1 MKKILLFC
9 LIAMMLF
16 LAGCTHLTEPSP
28 LKGTEGKGIEGK
40 GIEGFVQILSS
51 TIVANNSSSN
61 GYTIQDNKGNSI
73 GTIPGGYSY
82 IGIIG
87 DNAVFVDKIKA
98 RYETVNVKT
107 GSIRSDTSSLFA
119 GTTIIEGTPL
129 DDTVVAEGLLWQIVP
144 VTHEGVPAKDVN
156 SLDPDTWGPNP
167 FSAQLSAGIYPFYP
181 PFFGEMFVAQ
191 SPAKAGEVVSAFICA
206 IDKTNIAV
214 LINISQP
221 YFAVHSLDHNTPPP
235 DDINVDKSVA
245 LPFLSEPV
253 DKFTMIPL
261 LSADRK
267 TLYRIGFTKDGELT
281 RFTGT
286 IHLQG
291 TEQFLQ
297 AKNNYIIA
305 FTETAL
311 TVYSGGN
318 DKAFE
323 INIRDVPTVYK
334 NYVFYVRENSVFAN
348 QLGTKEEI
356 NICSIGNVKV
366 VAMRVIDQKLLVAS
380 DQNGKILL
388 QEFVIPTTIVFNS

>member
-1 MKKILLFC
+1 MLKKILLFC
-9 LIAMMLF
+9 LIAMILF

-28 LKGTEGKGIEGK
+28 LKGTEGKGTEGK
-40 GIEGFVQILSS
+40 GTEGFVQILSP

-82 IGIIG
+82 IGMIG

-98 RYETVNVKT
+98 LYETVDVKT
-107 GSIRSDTSSLFA
+107 GSIRSDTSSLLV
-119 GTTIIEGTPL
+119 GSSVIEGTPL
-129 DDTVVAEGLLWQIVP
+129 DDAVVAEGLLWQIVQ
-144 VTHEGVPAKDVN
+144 VTDEGVPAKDVS

-167 FSAQLSAGIYPFYP
+167 FEALALAGKLPSYP
-181 PFFGEMFVAQ
+181 PFFGETFLA
-191 SPAKAGEVVSAFICA
+191 PKPPKEGEVVSAFICA

-221 YFAVHSLDHNTPPP
+221 YFAVHSLDHNTPPKE
-235 DDINVDKSVA
+235 INVDKSVA

-297 AKNNYIIA
+297 AKDNYIIA

-311 TVYSGGN
+311 TAYSGGN
-318 DKAFE
+318 DKSFE
-323 INIRDVPTVYK
+323 TNIRDIPTIYK
-334 NYVFYVRENSVFAN
+334 NYVFYVRGNSVFAN

-366 VAMRVIDQKLLVAS
+366 VAMRVIDQKLFVAF
-380 DQNGKILL
+380 DQNGKISL
-388 QEFVIPTTIVFNS
+388 QEFVIPTTIVFNP

>member
-16 LAGCTHLTEPSP
+16 SAGCTHLTEPSP
-28 LKGTEGKGIEGK
+28 LKGTEG
-40 GIEGFVQILSS
+40 FVQILSP

-98 RYETVNVKT
+98 RFETVDVKT

-119 GTTIIEGTPL
+119 GTAIIEGTPL

-156 SLDPDTWGPNP
+156 SLDPDTWGPDP

-181 PFFGEMFVAQ
+181 PFFGEMFVAR

-214 LINISQP
+214 LINTPRP
-221 YFAVHSLDHNTPPP
+221 YLAVHSLGNSQPKE
-235 DDINVDKSVA
+235 INVDKSVA

-291 TEQFLQ
+291 TEQFL
-297 AKNNYIIA
+297 
-305 FTETAL
+305 
-311 TVYSGGN
+311 
-318 DKAFE
+318 
-323 INIRDVPTVYK
+323 
-334 NYVFYVRENSVFAN
+334 
-348 QLGTKEEI
+348 
-356 NICSIGNVKV
+356 
-366 VAMRVIDQKLLVAS
+366 
-380 DQNGKILL
+380 
-388 QEFVIPTTIVFNS
+388 

>member
-1 MKKILLFC
+1 MLKKIVLFC

-16 LAGCTHLTEPSP
+16 LAGCTHTTEPSP
-28 LKGTEGKGIEGK
+28 FKGTEGS
-40 GIEGFVQILSS
+40 VQILSP
-51 TIVANNSSSN
+51 TIVAYNSSSN

-82 IGIIG
+82 IGMIG

-98 RYETVNVKT
+98 LYKTVDVKT
-107 GSIRSDTSSLFA
+107 GSIRSDTSSLLA
-119 GTTIIEGTPL
+119 GSPVVAGTPL
-129 DDTVVAEGLLWQIVP
+129 DDVVCASGLLWKIVQ
-144 VTHEGVPAKDVN
+144 VTTKIGDESVPAKDVS
-156 SLDPDTWGPNP
+156 SLDVATWGPNP
-167 FSAQLSAGIYPFYP
+167 FEAFTGDPPYP
-181 PFFGEMFVAQ
+181 PFFGETFLAQ
-191 SPAKAGEVVSAFICA
+191 RPPKKDEVVSAFICA

-214 LINISQP
+214 LINTPQP
-221 YFAVHSLDHNTPPP
+221 YFAVHSIDHNTPPKE
-235 DDINVDKSVA
+235 INVKKSVA

-267 TLYRIGFTKDGELT
+267 TLYRIGFAKDGELT

-297 AKNNYIIA
+297 AKDNYIIA

-311 TVYSGGN
+311 TAYSGGN
-318 DKAFE
+318 VKSFE
-323 INIRDVPTVYK
+323 TNIRDIPTIYK
-334 NYVFYVRENSVFAN
+334 NYVFYVRGNSVFAN

-366 VAMRVIDQKLLVAS
+366 VAMRVIDRKLLVAS

-388 QEFVIPTTIVFNS
+388 QEFAIPDTLVFNP

>member
-1 MKKILLFC
+1 MLKKILLFC
-9 LIAMMLF
+9 LIAMILF

-28 LKGTEGKGIEGK
+28 LKGTEGKGTEGK
-40 GIEGFVQILSS
+40 GTEGFVQILSP

-82 IGIIG
+82 IGMIG

-98 RYETVNVKT
+98 LYETVDVKT
-107 GSIRSDTSSLFA
+107 GSIRSDTSSLLV
-119 GTTIIEGTPL
+119 GSSVIEGTPL
-129 DDTVVAEGLLWQIVP
+129 DDAVVAEGLLWQIVQ
-144 VTHEGVPAKDVN
+144 VTNEGVPAKDVS

-167 FSAQLSAGIYPFYP
+167 FEALALAGKPPSYP
-181 PFFGEMFVAQ
+181 PFFGEIFLA
-191 SPAKAGEVVSAFICA
+191 PRPPKEGEVVSAFICA

-221 YFAVHSLDHNTPPP
+221 YFAVHSLDHNTPPKE
-235 DDINVDKSVA
+235 INVDKSVA

-297 AKNNYIIA
+297 AKDNYIIA

-311 TVYSGGN
+311 TAYSGGN
-318 DKAFE
+318 DKSFE
-323 INIRDVPTVYK
+323 TNIRDIPTIYK
-334 NYVFYVRENSVFAN
+334 NYVFYVRGNSVFAN

-366 VAMRVIDQKLLVAS
+366 VAMRVIDQKLFVAF
-380 DQNGKILL
+380 DQNGKISL
-388 QEFVIPTTIVFNS
+388 QEFVIPTTIVFNP